1 MNNWILTSLGEKLDI
16 FSFRLSYTMTAH
28 YTAARVLFW
37 TATESNFKKSAH
49 KKDDVIEKVKFR
61 KKFQKSNDILILQN
75 QDPDLTCVNGFVSAT
90 VEMRGSAVKGWAVGL
105 AASSLLFLLFFG
117 EEK

>member
-1 MNNWILTSLGEKLDI
+1 M
-16 FSFRLSYTMTAH
+16 
-28 YTAARVLFW
+28 
-37 TATESNFKKSAH
+37 
-49 KKDDVIEKVKFR
+49 IEKVKFSR

-105 AASSLLFLLFFG
+105 AASSILFLLVFG
-117 EEK
+117 EKKIISLLGGHINQGSEGTNFKQ

>member
-1 MNNWILTSLGEKLDI
+1 MKSLGEKLDI
-16 FSFRLSYTMTAH
+16 FGFRLSYTITAQC
-28 YTAARVLFW
+28 TAARVLFR

-61 KKFQKSNDILILQN
+61 KKFQKSNILQN
-75 QDPDLTCVNGFVSAT
+75 LDLDLTSVNGFVSAT

-105 AASSLLFLLFFG
+105 ATRSILFQFFLG
-117 EEK
+117 KK